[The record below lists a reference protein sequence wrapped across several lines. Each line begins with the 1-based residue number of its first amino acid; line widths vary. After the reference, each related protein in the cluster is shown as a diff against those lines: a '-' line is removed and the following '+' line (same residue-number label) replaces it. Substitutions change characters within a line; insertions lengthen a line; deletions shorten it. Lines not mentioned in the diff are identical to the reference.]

1 MNRAELLVLAA
12 RYVWWTPPATVVAN
26 QLDKLTVSV
35 MEMGTWEDA
44 NALLAEIGQ
53 DRFLAVL
60 KSPPAGAISSKS
72 LAFWHHRF
80 GLSGEPPKASKRV
93 FQ

>member
-1 MNRAELLVLAA
+1 MSRARLLTLAA
-12 RYVWWTPPATVVAN
+12 RYVWWNPPEKVLSD
-26 QLDKLTVSV
+26 QLDKLTVNV

-44 NALLAEIGQ
+44 GALLAEIGR

-60 KSPPAGAISSKS
+60 KAPPAGAISSKS
-72 LAFWHHRF
+72 LAFWHYRL
-80 GLSGEPPKASKRV
+80 GLPGDPPKASKRV

>member
-1 MNRAELLVLAA
+1 MDRAHLLALAA
-12 RYVWWTPPATVVAN
+12 KYVWWTPPETVVAN
-26 QLDKLTVSV
+26 QLDRLAVNV

-44 NALLAEIGQ
+44 NELLAEIGQ

-60 KSPPAGAISSKS
+60 KSPPPGAISSKS
-72 LAFWHHRF
+72 LAFWHYRL
-80 GLSGEPPKASKRV
+80 GLPDEPPKASKRM